1 MATIN
6 NRNKS
11 KILMITVMALRIM
24 KIWLIFKIMAI
35 KSNQI
40 ITFIAIINNKN
51 YNNNIWTNR
60 KKQTNTYYIQK

>member
-1 MATIN
+1 MATIS

-51 YNNNIWTNR
+51 YNNNI
-60 KKQTNTYYIQK
+60 